1 MSENKKNE
9 IIGDLYALRA
19 GLSLSAQISE
29 NIIVKEKGFN
39 ESLSGLVSE
48 TRLSADELT
57 QYIQAPKYSNADE
70 FCYEKSDSLAQV
82 EWFGSDEF
90 LEKANTW
97 HNECKSNLIKECS
110 RKIEEC
116 KRCKKREIRK
126 IIFCIPLCLLSI
138 PLTEILIGVFFL
150 LRLCIF
156 KSEKYS
162 NYKSYK
168 KEQVYNQKIL
178 DNLET
183 APQYFERI
191 FSGCDEYSVALYIKS
206 KYLLDISPSLNK
218 KSKLIIEK
226 RKK

>member
-126 IIFCIPLCLLSI
+126 IIFCIPLCLLD
-138 PLTEILIGVFFL
+138 
-150 LRLCIF
+150 R
-156 KSEKYS
+156 KS
-162 NYKSYK
+162 
-168 KEQVYNQKIL
+168 V
-178 DNLET
+178 
-183 APQYFERI
+183 
-191 FSGCDEYSVALYIKS
+191 V
-206 KYLLDISPSLNK
+206 
-218 KSKLIIEK
+218 
-226 RKK
+226 